1 MKQRISLISSLGIV
15 IALLAGLF
23 LPAKPVFSGATV
35 WSAESI
41 PSKIDNV
48 LGPDNPGDSID
59 VRDFSMTANGLAI
72 YAVAGNSITTNVL
85 YRSTD
90 YGVTWTAINIPI
102 VADLV
107 AVAPDD
113 HQIIAIAN
121 STTPEVYV
129 STDSGTTWYSLGA
142 PQEEGANP
150 AAVIY
155 DIAISETRE
164 AKHCL
169 AVAGKEAGDIA
180 NLWYFN
186 IGETVPTWQETRTLA
201 GFTNGDEVRAIA
213 FSGAYSLD
221 AALVVISED
230 DGVGIYLQIIDIS
243 ADRWNASAGYLNYP
257 RTVVADAGITGLSSA
272 SLSLAPGY
280 IGSED
285 DTRTLFIGL
294 TVLGNASA
302 VATSGIYRFVDTTK
316 TEISTDVQIHS
327 VAFNGSYLVA
337 GSYDSTIVYRCSDPL
352 SAAPTVLTASL
363 TKYPGGENKVLVA
376 WLNSDVVAGTCGNE
390 SAFSIS
396 VNSGLSFND
405 ISLIDTVIAN
415 ALDVEV
421 ALNGSTVYLVTN
433 DGTDVSL
440 WRKTGIWRRVF
451 SEQGTTSCIVRIS
464 PNNADYVYLAKLNDT
479 TIYYNYNGG
488 TTQWSV
494 RTCNIN
500 IVDLAIES
508 NSVVYALDVAGVVSV
523 STNYGF
529 GWGIPVATTLG
540 SGASIVSIS
549 SGKILVGSQNGHV
562 AYSLDGNAT
571 WTVIPQIIEL
581 GAGNVQVVPDQ
592 YFSTNQVIYAASD
605 TGGQNI
611 KKWQIDTSTKW
622 TDVFRGTLNG
632 GIYGLTIDNNTLYAL
647 EYGGGQSTL
656 WICISPTS
664 ATDTSISWSSSTT
677 TGTTDIDDAQ
687 VQLDATP
694 RGLKSSSSKVWAVKR
709 NGTNKLYSFT
719 NTVISLTLLKPESG
733 ATFNVNTFTGVAYDI
748 SFTWDRPSE
757 STEYELDIALDPNF
771 SSLVTTVTIPTINE
785 IVSVIVGPGQ
795 PPGPASVNLMPGTT
809 YYWRIRTTKPV
820 FSGYSSSK
828 YFFIEPINAT
838 LPGVTTPPS
847 GQVNM
852 SSRPAF
858 SWAPMNG
865 ATEYQFILSDNIS
878 MDSPIVDV
886 IVTTCGFAV
895 TRELEHGK
903 TYFWQ
908 VRVIK
913 PVESDWSPLAN
924 FTVAVQPDEPVP
936 LLTVEKRTAPV
947 VELPEQPPETIIQ
960 LAPPL
965 KPPPPVTPDYLRIAT
980 YIVSMLLLVVVILIL
995 FPFITRLLPSPAV
1008 ITGPL
1013 EGSSRRVRKITKKL
1027 GKAWEEIA
1035 ARSRGVIPVPTRIT
1049 TGEAPE
1055 IETLS
1060 FAVKSFLYMTTSGEK
1075 ENGEKLLAP
1084 EEENTLGKKLA
1095 AGIRALA
1102 AEKPI
1107 YLAFPDDAVQFLQIW
1122 SQYGSREETGRHIK
1136 KSFKGKPEN
1145 ALSLLKCFVP
1155 TGESAEEGIAAKPE
1169 FTRAEYNALARV
1181 VDPENVYEPVARL
1194 LKFRFEKEGDK
1205 GLADPV
1211 DRSIAYQFV
1220 RIHYDIKK

>member
-1 MKQRISLISSLGIV
+1 MKQRISLISSLGIAV
-15 IALLAGLF
+15 ALLAGLF

-41 PSKIDNV
+41 PTKIDNV
-48 LGPDNPGDSID
+48 LGPDNPGDNID
-59 VRDFSMTANGLAI
+59 VRDFSMTENGLAI

-85 YRSTD
+85 YKSTD
-90 YGVTWTAINIPI
+90 YGVTWTVINIPI
-102 VADLV
+102 IADFV
-107 AVAPDD
+107 AVAPDHHD
-113 HQIIAIAN
+113 IIAIAN

-129 STDSGTTWYSLGA
+129 STDGGTTWYSLGA

-150 AAVIY
+150 ATVIY

-164 AKHCL
+164 AKNCL

-221 AALVVISED
+221 AVLVVISED

-243 ADRWNASAGYLNYP
+243 AEKWNAGAGYLSYP
-257 RTVVADAGITGLSSA
+257 CTVVADAGITGLSSA

-280 IGSED
+280 VGSDD
-285 DTRTLFIGL
+285 DTRTVFIGL

-302 VATSGIYRFVDTTK
+302 VATSGIYRFVNTTK
-316 TEISTDVQIHS
+316 TVISTDVQIHS

-337 GSYDSTIVYRCSDPL
+337 GGYDSTIVHRCSNPS
-352 SAAPTVLTASL
+352 SAAPTVSTASL

-396 VNSGLSFND
+396 VNNGLSFND

-421 ALNGSTVYLVTN
+421 SLNGSTVYLVTN
-433 DGTDVSL
+433 DGADASL
-440 WRKTGIWRRVF
+440 WRKTSKWQRVF
-451 SEQGTTSCIVRIS
+451 SGQGTTSYIVRIS
-464 PNNADYVYLAKLNDT
+464 PDNSGYVYLAKSNG
-479 TIYYNYNGG
+479 TIIYFNGSGG

-500 IVDLAIES
+500 IVDLAVES
-508 NSVVYALDVAGVVSV
+508 NAVAYAVDVAGVVSR

-529 GWGIPVATTLG
+529 GWGIPMATTLG

-549 SGKILVGSQNGHV
+549 SGKLLVGSQNGHV
-562 AYSLDGNAT
+562 AYSLDGNTT
-571 WTVIPQIIEL
+571 WTVIPQIVEM
-581 GAGNVQVVPDQ
+581 GAGSVQVVADQ
-592 YFSTNQVIYAASD
+592 YFSSNKVIYAASN

-611 KKWQIDTSTKW
+611 KKWQIDTSTEW
-622 TDVFRGTLNG
+622 TDVFNGTLNG
-632 GIYGLTIDNNTLYAL
+632 GIYGLTINNNTLYAL

-664 ATDTSISWSSSTT
+664 ATATSISWSSSTT
-677 TGTTDIDDAQ
+677 TGTTDVDDAL

-694 RGLKSSSSKVWAVKR
+694 RGLKSSSSKVWAVKK

-719 NTVISLTLLKPESG
+719 NTSISLTLLKPESG
-733 ATFNVNTFTGVAYDI
+733 ATFKVNTFTGAAYDI
-748 SFTWDRPSE
+748 PFSWDRPTE
-757 STEYELDIALDPNF
+757 TTEYELDIALDLNF
-771 SSLVTTVTIPTINE
+771 SSLVTTVTVPTINE
-785 IVSVIVGPGQ
+785 IAFVLVGPGQ
-795 PPGPASVNLMPGTT
+795 PPGAANVNLMPGTT

-858 SWAPMNG
+858 SWAPMVG

-878 MDSPIVDV
+878 MESPIVDV
-886 IVTTCGFAV
+886 TVTTCGFAV

-908 VRVIK
+908 VRVIR
-913 PVESDWSPLAN
+913 PIESDWSPLAN
-924 FTVAVQPDEPVP
+924 FTVAEQPDEPVP
-936 LLTVEKRTAPV
+936 LLTIEKRTAPV
-947 VELPEQPPETIIQ
+947 VELPEPPPETIIN

-965 KPPPPVTPDYLRIAT
+965 KPPPPVAPDYLRAAI
-980 YIVSMLLLVVVILIL
+980 YIVSALLLVVVILIL
-995 FPFITRLLPSPAV
+995 LPFITRLLPAPAV

-1013 EGSSRRVRKITKKL
+1013 EGPSRRVRNITKKL

-1060 FAVKSFLYMTTSGEK
+1060 FAVKSFLYMTTSVEK
-1075 ENGEKLLAP
+1075 ENGEKLLSP
-1084 EEENTLGKKLA
+1084 EEENTLGTKLA

-1102 AEKPI
+1102 AERPL
-1107 YLAFPDDAVQFLQIW
+1107 YLAFPNDAVQFLQIW
-1122 SQYGSREETGRHIK
+1122 SQYGSREETDRHIK

-1145 ALSLLKCFVP
+1145 ALALLKCFLP
-1155 TGESAEEGIAAKPE
+1155 TVESTEEGAAAKPE
-1169 FTRAEYNALARV
+1169 FTQAEYNALARV
-1181 VDPENVYEPVARL
+1181 ADPENVYEPVAKL